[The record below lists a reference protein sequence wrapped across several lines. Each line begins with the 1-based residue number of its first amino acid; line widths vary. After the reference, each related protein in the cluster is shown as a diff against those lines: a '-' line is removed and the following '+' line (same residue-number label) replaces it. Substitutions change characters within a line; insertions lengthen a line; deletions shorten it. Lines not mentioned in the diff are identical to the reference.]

1 MTIISDI
8 RDNAYNKLIH
18 YALETSDA
26 FLCVSLSNP
35 IFSVDVDEQIEL
47 AQEFLPSFKPDRQT
61 IEYLKK
67 KEDESIADT
76 QIFMNSCIPFIKELE
91 IFLIKQRHNP
101 IWPSTEIISSP
112 STYNINVYRTED
124 MAFNLL
130 VRPKSYFSWRYPYYP
145 EDLSF
150 FRQNR
155 CWLYSSSHEEYIEIF
170 PSSIS
175 EYDMLVDMGID
186 FAEPYTPTPTDELY
200 FEQY

>member
-1 MTIISDI
+1 M
-8 RDNAYNKLIH
+8 
-18 YALETSDA
+18 
-26 FLCVSLSNP
+26 SLSNP

-47 AQEFLPSFKPDRQT
+47 AQEFLPSFKPDRKT

-130 VRPKSYFSWRYPYYP
+130 VRPKSYFFVAISL
-145 EDLSF
+145 LSGGF
-150 FRQNR
+150 KLFLDKIDVGFIRAVTKNI
-155 CWLYSSSHEEYIEIF
+155 LKYSH
-170 PSSIS
+170 
-175 EYDMLVDMGID
+175 LVYLNMIC
-186 FAEPYTPTPTDELY
+186 
-200 FEQY
+200 

>member
-1 MTIISDI
+1 
-8 RDNAYNKLIH
+8 
-18 YALETSDA
+18 
-26 FLCVSLSNP
+26 
-35 IFSVDVDEQIEL
+35 
-47 AQEFLPSFKPDRQT
+47 
-61 IEYLKK
+61 
-67 KEDESIADT
+67 
-76 QIFMNSCIPFIKELE
+76 
-91 IFLIKQRHNP
+91 
-101 IWPSTEIISSP
+101 
-112 STYNINVYRTED
+112 

-155 CWLYSSSHEEYIEIF
+155 WWLYSSSHEEYIEIF